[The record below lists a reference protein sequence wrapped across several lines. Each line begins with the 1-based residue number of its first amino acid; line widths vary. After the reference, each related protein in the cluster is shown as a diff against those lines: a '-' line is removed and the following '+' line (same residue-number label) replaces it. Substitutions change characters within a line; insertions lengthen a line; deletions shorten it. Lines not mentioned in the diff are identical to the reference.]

1 MQHYLVCKTQEMKNI
16 EHMRINMM
24 VNGMPSKEYK
34 DSWATTRI
42 RVWKFIKKNSQ
53 REKLGIS
60 FYNDQSDKWT

>member
-34 DSWATTRI
+34 DS
-42 RVWKFIKKNSQ
+42 
-53 REKLGIS
+53 
-60 FYNDQSDKWT
+60 